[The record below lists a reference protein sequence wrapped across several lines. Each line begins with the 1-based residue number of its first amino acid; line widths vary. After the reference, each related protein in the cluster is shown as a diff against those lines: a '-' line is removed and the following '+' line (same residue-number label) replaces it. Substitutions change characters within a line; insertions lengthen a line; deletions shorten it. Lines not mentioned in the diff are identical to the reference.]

1 MSSRQDHPNN
11 APGAPMIFPVWV
23 ENLQIKYM
31 NPVMAPL
38 AKRLPGFSVVTHRG
52 RKSGKQYETTVS
64 SFRKDNVLAIGLLH
78 GKTNWV
84 KNVLA
89 AGEADIRVSGKDL
102 HVVNPRV
109 LPVGTVDPS
118 LPKIAQI
125 VAKRSAVFVADI
137 AG

>member
-1 MSSRQDHPNN
+1 MTSRQNHPNN

-31 NPVMAPL
+31 NPVIAPL
-38 AKRLPGFSVVTHRG
+38 AKHLPGFSVVTHRG
-52 RKSGKQYETTVS
+52 RKSGTPYETTVS
-64 SFRKDNVLAIGLLH
+64 SFRKG
-78 GKTNWV
+78 
-84 KNVLA
+84 NVLA

-109 LPVGTVDPS
+109 LPVGTVDPT
-118 LPKIAQI
+118 LPRIAQL